1 LPAESPV
8 RFVIKD
14 FELKFDADFVLG
26 EDGYLD
32 PVVNNAF
39 VKFGETYLYHDN
51 LIVAFF
57 MHQWVKYEIIIVEN
71 AIYFVGAYIF
81 THMLGPVL
89 DEMMNH
95 YRLQLRL
102 PSPLLGQG
110 TTAPFTFDYRS
121 VRSPDIH

>member
-14 FELKFDADFVLG
+14 FDLKFDTALELG
-26 EDGYLD
+26 DDGYLD
-32 PVVNNAF
+32 PVVYNAF

-57 MHQWVKYEIIIVEN
+57 MHQVVKYEMIIVEN
-71 AIYFVGAYIF
+71 SIYFVGQYMF

-95 YRLQLRL
+95 YRL
-102 PSPLLGQG
+102 
-110 TTAPFTFDYRS
+110 
-121 VRSPDIH
+121 